1 MYSKP
6 TLQRSGNFRDLTQLG
21 CFGSSDLTV
30 PGIGA
35 TDGNIPEI
43 IKGAD
48 GRKTTKICVSA
59 ISGF

>member
-6 TLQRSGNFRDLTQLG
+6 TLQRYGSFRDLTQLG
-21 CFGSSDLTV
+21 CFGSSDLTI

-35 TDGNIPEI
+35 TDGNVPEI
-43 IKGAD
+43 VVGAN
-48 GRKTTKICVSA
+48 GKKTTTICFSE